1 MEIELFLYDSPGF
14 KNFLKDNPHER
25 GEVKFL
31 ESIVKEGM
39 NVIDIGANVGIT
51 TVTVARKI
59 GRRGKLY
66 SFEPTPEYFN
76 ILKENISSNGLEN
89 VKVYELA
96 VTDQVG
102 RAPFSQKELSSGIVF
117 EEGAKKFE
125 VSTTSIDR
133 FLSEEKIE
141 RIDLINMDCEGSEL
155 LVLKGA
161 KKTLWEN
168 KVKIF
173 CEIHHDFL
181 KQLGQSVEELVQY
194 LQGLEFQVQSVSLD
208 DLKMGNNFEK
218 CEYIYAHNLNKRRT
232 YAYL

>member
-1 MEIELFLYDSPGF
+1 MEMELFLYDSPAF

-25 GEVKFL
+25 GEIKFL

-39 NVIDIGANVGIT
+39 NVIDIGANIGIT
-51 TVTVARKI
+51 TVTVAKKI
-59 GRRGKLY
+59 GKRGKLY

-76 ILKENISSNGLEN
+76 ILKDNVSSNGLEN

-102 RAPFSQKELSSGIVF
+102 RIYFYQKGLSSGIVF
-117 EEGAKKFE
+117 EEGAKRFE
-125 VSTTSIDR
+125 VPTTTIDR
-133 FLSEEKIE
+133 FLIGEKIE
-141 RIDLINMDCEGSEL
+141 RIDLIHMDCEGSEL

-161 KKTLWEN
+161 EETLRKN

-194 LQGLEFQVQSVSLD
+194 LQGLEFQVQSVSLN
-208 DLKMGNNFEK
+208 DLKTGNNFEK
-218 CEYIYAHNLNKRRT
+218 CDYVYATN
-232 YAYL
+232 